1 MSDKP
6 KRASKERHDRLRQLD
21 ARERMSL
28 AEDRFSGYLLFS
40 LSGFGFSDLKAPV
53 AFISP
58 GGGELITIMLVLIL
72 LFGAKDAPRVF
83 RSIQTFLDKLQRSA
97 ADFRY
102 KMMYGDLHA
111 NTADEKPYD
120 VEEKQETEDGIQE
133 AGGREQVSEDSDQ
146 RTEDGGQKTEDG
158 GRRADVRGRESED
171 GEQRTED
178 SDQRTGDGDQE
189 SGVRKQAGVE
199 K

>member
-1 MSDKP
+1 MLRGNGESTLSDKP
-6 KRASKERHDRLRQLD
+6 KRASKERHDKLRQLD

-28 AEDRFSGYLLFS
+28 AEDRFSGCLLFS
-40 LSGFGFSDLKAPV
+40 FAGLGLSDFKAPL

-111 NTADEKPYD
+111 NTADE
-120 VEEKQETEDGIQE
+120 EKKETEDGIQE
-133 AGGREQVSEDSDQ
+133 AGGREQVSEDEEQMSEDGSQ
-146 RTEDGGQKTEDG
+146 ETEDGGQTSENRRQKTED
-158 GRRADVRGRESED
+158 RE
-171 GEQRTED
+171 
-178 SDQRTGDGDQE
+178 QE
-189 SGVRKQAGVE
+189 SGVRKQAGE
-199 K
+199 KE